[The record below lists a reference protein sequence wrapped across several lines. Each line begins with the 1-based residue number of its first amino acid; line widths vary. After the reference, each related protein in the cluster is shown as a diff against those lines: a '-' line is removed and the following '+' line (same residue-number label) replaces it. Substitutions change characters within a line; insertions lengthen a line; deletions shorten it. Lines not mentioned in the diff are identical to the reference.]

1 MINKTKLLN
10 LNKKN
15 LNYIFNL
22 FLFFYLIFGLF
33 LSVNTGVST
42 DAFIEEN
49 IWKKNLEAIKNV
61 FGHNNDGY
69 SDLLNFGDKY
79 YGVGFNFLSQV
90 YVYLVSFLVNF
101 KGLSEEISKVLLKHN
116 FIFFTFFLSALIS
129 AKIVNL
135 IIKDKFFSK
144 IFLIFYLFYP
154 FLLGHGFYNPKDT
167 PFLFAW
173 ILSTYLSIKIFL
185 KIYNKKNISY
195 QKIFIFALSTAFL
208 FSIRIT
214 GVLIILQYFI
224 TFIITSKYLKESYY
238 EIIKI
243 YFFKIFLFLLFTLT
257 LLIILYPIFWK
268 NPLLIFDSI
277 FQAKNIQY
285 GVCTLTL
292 GKCMDALDLPS
303 SYVFIWLFFKLPL
316 ISLIGLL
323 LFPFVE
329 KKIFSQS
336 LNQIV
341 LGSIL
346 LTIISIIFILI
357 FFKVNLYD
365 ELRHIL
371 FLVPLFLIVTFPI
384 IYFFSKKITLFITIV
399 SIFFFTAQNIN
410 MYPYQYT
417 WFNSFGNLVD
427 INNKF
432 EIDYWGISGRNIA
445 KRINNNERL
454 TLDKNMCI
462 YVDPIHIIKH
472 FISNDYKC
480 VKPFSSI
487 YPKSTEK
494 YILVKYMRNI
504 RRENP
509 SNCELIFEESY
520 NLNFIRNRLILG
532 EVYICN

>member
-173 ILSTYLSIKIFL
+173 ILST
-185 KIYNKKNISY
+185 
-195 QKIFIFALSTAFL
+195 
-208 FSIRIT
+208 
-214 GVLIILQYFI
+214 
-224 TFIITSKYLKESYY
+224 
-238 EIIKI
+238 
-243 YFFKIFLFLLFTLT
+243 
-257 LLIILYPIFWK
+257 
-268 NPLLIFDSI
+268 
-277 FQAKNIQY
+277 
-285 GVCTLTL
+285 
-292 GKCMDALDLPS
+292 
-303 SYVFIWLFFKLPL
+303 
-316 ISLIGLL
+316 
-323 LFPFVE
+323 
-329 KKIFSQS
+329 
-336 LNQIV
+336 
-341 LGSIL
+341 
-346 LTIISIIFILI
+346 
-357 FFKVNLYD
+357 
-365 ELRHIL
+365 
-371 FLVPLFLIVTFPI
+371 
-384 IYFFSKKITLFITIV
+384 
-399 SIFFFTAQNIN
+399 
-410 MYPYQYT
+410 
-417 WFNSFGNLVD
+417 
-427 INNKF
+427 
-432 EIDYWGISGRNIA
+432 
-445 KRINNNERL
+445 
-454 TLDKNMCI
+454 
-462 YVDPIHIIKH
+462 
-472 FISNDYKC
+472 
-480 VKPFSSI
+480 
-487 YPKSTEK
+487 
-494 YILVKYMRNI
+494 
-504 RRENP
+504 
-509 SNCELIFEESY
+509 
-520 NLNFIRNRLILG
+520 
-532 EVYICN
+532 

>member
-1 MINKTKLLN
+1 
-10 LNKKN
+10 
-15 LNYIFNL
+15 
-22 FLFFYLIFGLF
+22 
-33 LSVNTGVST
+33 
-42 DAFIEEN
+42 
-49 IWKKNLEAIKNV
+49 
-61 FGHNNDGY
+61 
-69 SDLLNFGDKY
+69 
-79 YGVGFNFLSQV
+79 
-90 YVYLVSFLVNF
+90 
-101 KGLSEEISKVLLKHN
+101 
-116 FIFFTFFLSALIS
+116 
-129 AKIVNL
+129 
-135 IIKDKFFSK
+135 
-144 IFLIFYLFYP
+144 
-154 FLLGHGFYNPKDT
+154 
-167 PFLFAW
+167 
-173 ILSTYLSIKIFL
+173 
-185 KIYNKKNISY
+185 
-195 QKIFIFALSTAFL
+195 
-208 FSIRIT
+208 
-214 GVLIILQYFI
+214 
-224 TFIITSKYLKESYY
+224 
-238 EIIKI
+238 
-243 YFFKIFLFLLFTLT
+243 
-257 LLIILYPIFWK
+257 
-268 NPLLIFDSI
+268 
-277 FQAKNIQY
+277 
-285 GVCTLTL
+285 
-292 GKCMDALDLPS
+292 MDALDLPS

-427 INNKF
+427 INNEF

-509 SNCELIFEESY
+509 SNCELIFE
-520 NLNFIRNRLILG
+520 
-532 EVYICN
+532 